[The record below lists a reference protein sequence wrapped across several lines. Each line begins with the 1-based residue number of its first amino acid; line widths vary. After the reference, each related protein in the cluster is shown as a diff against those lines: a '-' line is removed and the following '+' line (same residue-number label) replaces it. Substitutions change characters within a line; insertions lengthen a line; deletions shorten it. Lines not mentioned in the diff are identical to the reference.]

1 MSDDDEWV
9 NSEEALDLYEW
20 LGSDEV
26 QNSTPAPHPFEKKPV
41 QSARA
46 SDDVRTLRI
55 WRCTD
60 NTPARILAALEDPN
74 YYKKPAELMALAN
87 FLFSKDNS
95 DHVVWQSFKP
105 YHANLL
111 AYQIA
116 SGIGDGSV
124 TDVSMV
130 RECYKTIVTIMQN
143 SVSSGVP
150 ELKFDN
156 VTTKTVY
163 HQWVSKETPG
173 EMDNFS
179 LIFKFLREN
188 DRSRQYYGVGKLP
201 ME

>member
-1 MSDDDEWV
+1 MSDDDEWA
-9 NSEEALDLYEW
+9 NSAEALDLYDW
-20 LGSDEV
+20 LSSDEV
-26 QNSTPAPHPFEKKPV
+26 QNSTPPIARFNKKPV
-41 QSARA
+41 QSAKA
-46 SDDVRTLRI
+46 CDEVGTLDF
-55 WRCTD
+55 CTD
-60 NTPARILAALEDPN
+60 NTPARILSALEDPN
-74 YYKKPAELMALAN
+74 YFKKPVGLMGLIN

-116 SGIGDGSV
+116 SGIGDGSIA
-124 TDVSMV
+124 DVAMV

-143 SVSSGVP
+143 SVSNGVS
-150 ELKFDN
+150 ELKFGN

-163 HQWVSKETPG
+163 HQWVAKETPG

-188 DRSRQYYGVGKLP
+188 DTSRQYYGVGKLP

>member
-1 MSDDDEWV
+1 MSDDDDWE
-9 NSEEALDLYEW
+9 NSEEALDLITW
-20 LGSDEV
+20 LDDEV
-26 QNSTPAPHPFEKKPV
+26 APHPFEKKPV
-41 QSARA
+41 QSTRA
-46 SDDVRTLRI
+46 SDDVRKLDF
-55 WRCTD
+55 CTD
-60 NTPARILAALEDPN
+60 NTPARIVSALEDPN
-74 YYKKPAELMALAN
+74 YYKKPAELMDLVN

-95 DHVVWQSFKP
+95 DHVVWESFKP

-124 TDVSMV
+124 TDVSIV

-143 SVSSGVP
+143 SVSNDAP
-150 ELKFDN
+150 LLTHDN

-173 EMDNFS
+173 EFGNFS
-179 LIFKFLREN
+179 LIFNFLYDYYKN

>member
-1 MSDDDEWV
+1 MSDDDEWA
-9 NSEEALDLYEW
+9 NSAEALDLYDW

-26 QNSTPAPHPFEKKPV
+26 QNSTPPIAPRRSNKKPV
-41 QSARA
+41 QSAKA
-46 SDDVRTLRI
+46 SDEIRTLDF
-55 WRCTD
+55 CTD
-60 NTPARILAALEDPN
+60 KTPARILAALEDPN
-74 YYKKPAELMALAN
+74 YYKKPVELMGLVN
-87 FLFSKDNS
+87 FLFAKDNR

-116 SGIGDGSV
+116 SGIGDGSI

-150 ELKFDN
+150 ELKFGN

-179 LIFKFLREN
+179 LIFKFLREK
-188 DRSRQYYGVGKLP
+188 DESQQYYGVGKLP
-201 ME
+201 MN